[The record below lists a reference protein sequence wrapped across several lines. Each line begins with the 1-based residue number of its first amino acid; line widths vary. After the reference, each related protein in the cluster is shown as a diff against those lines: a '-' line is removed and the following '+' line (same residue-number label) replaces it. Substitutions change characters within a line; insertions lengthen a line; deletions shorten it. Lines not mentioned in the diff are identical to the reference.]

1 MTTTHEAPTYTGT
14 GQAYPGAGQWYPGQE
29 YPGQGYPGG
38 PWHGPAGPGG
48 PGGPYG
54 YGGGGQGPGRP
65 GHRWRHRFALATVAV
80 VAGLGTFFGLLAAT
94 ASSRSGT
101 LTTAQI
107 ASQTDP
113 ALVDIV
119 SSLGLQQ
126 AESAG
131 TGLVLTPSGE
141 ILTNN
146 HVIKGAT
153 AIRVTDIGNG
163 HTYRAKV
170 VGYDQSRDIAVLQL
184 VGASGLQTAALGDSA
199 SVHSGDK
206 VVALGNA
213 GGKGGTPS
221 VAVGRVA
228 GLNASIMASDQG
240 AGTVERLTGLI
251 HHTAPIQPGDSGGPL
266 VNSDGKV
273 IGIDTAASASTGF
286 QFQANQR
293 TQAVAIPI
301 NAAVTLAHQ
310 IAARQASATV
320 HIGATGL
327 LGVGVM
333 SADQAAANGV
343 PAGSGAVV
351 QQAIP
356 GTPAARAGITGG
368 DVIVAAG
375 GHRVSGPNGLQAAL
389 ERFHPGNRVSV
400 TWADQFGQT
409 HSATV
414 TLANGPA
421 Q

>member
-1 MTTTHEAPTYTGT
+1 MTTTHEPPTY
-14 GQAYPGAGQWYPGQE
+14 AGPGQE
-29 YPGQGYPGG
+29 YPGPGQAYPGS

-65 GHRWRHRFALATVAV
+65 VRRWRHRFALATVAV

-107 ASQTDP
+107 ATQTDP
-113 ALVDIV
+113 GLVDIV
-119 SSLGLQQ
+119 SNLGLQQ

-141 ILTNN
+141 VLTNN

-153 AIRVTDIGNG
+153 AIKVTDIGNG
-163 HTYRAKV
+163 RTYPAKV

-184 VGASGLQTAALGDSA
+184 VGASGLQTAALGDSS
-199 SVHSGDK
+199 SVQAGDK

-213 GGKGGTPS
+213 LGKGGTPS
-221 VAVGRVA
+221 VAVGHVA
-228 GLNASIMASDQG
+228 GLNSSIMASDEG
-240 AGTVERLTGLI
+240 AGTAERLTGLI

-266 VNSDGKV
+266 VSTTGKV
-273 IGIDTAASASTGF
+273 IGIDTAASASAGF
-286 QFQANQR
+286 QFQPAQR
-293 TQAVAIPI
+293 TQAFAIPI
-301 NAAVTLAHQ
+301 NAAIALAHQ
-310 IAARQASATV
+310 IEAGQASDTV

-333 SADQAAANGV
+333 SADQAAANGIS
-343 PAGSGAVV
+343 AGSGAVV
-351 QQAIP
+351 QQAIA

-368 DVIVAAG
+368 DVITAAG
-375 GHRVSGPNGLQAAL
+375 GHRVSGPNGLQSAL
-389 ERFHPGNRVSV
+389 ERYHPGDRVTI
-400 TWADQFGQT
+400 TWSDQSGQT
-409 HSATV
+409 HSATMV
-414 TLANGPA
+414 LANGPA

>member
-1 MTTTHEAPTYTGT
+1 MTTTHEPPTYTGT
-14 GQAYPGAGQWYPGQE
+14 GQAYPGPGQWYPGQE

-65 GHRWRHRFALATVAV
+65 ARWRHRFALATVAI

-94 ASSRSGT
+94 ASSRSGV

-107 ASQTDP
+107 ARQTDP
-113 ALVDIV
+113 GVVDIV
-119 SSLGLQQ
+119 SNLGLQQ

-153 AIRVTDIGNG
+153 AIKVIDIGNG
-163 HTYRAKV
+163 RTYQAKV

-184 VGASGLQTAALGDSA
+184 AGASGLQTTALGDSA
-199 SVHSGDK
+199 TVRSGDK

-266 VNSDGKV
+266 VNTAGKV
-273 IGIDTAASASTGF
+273 IGIDTAASASAGF
-286 QFQANQR
+286 QFQTNQR
-293 TQAVAIPI
+293 TQAFAIPI
-301 NAAVTLAHQ
+301 NAAVALAHQ
-310 IAARQASATV
+310 IEAGQASDTV

-375 GHRVSGPNGLQAAL
+375 GHRISGPNGLQAAL
-389 ERFHPGNRVSV
+389 ERFHPGNRVTV